1 MFPSMKDWREKDYL
15 SLNWSNALPF
25 TVRCLPAYQQAVL
38 PSCMPHH
45 IRPQL
50 MVSLWKSTVRQVWL
64 EKAYLWPQNCF
75 FGGAIWFDC
84 CTCKKIKSKITWF
97 KRQSWNKWMD
107 AVLLHLL
114 LTQLLIATYDVISN
128 IHWRWQ
134 QDCHRSWTYF
144 ICGCWKCMEN
154 R

>member
-1 MFPSMKDWREKDYL
+1 MHCHSLCAVCQRTSRL
-15 SLNWSNALPF
+15 S
-25 TVRCLPAYQQAVL
+25 CQAACHTIL
-38 PSCMPHH
+38 GRSLWCHYGN
-45 IRPQL
+45 PQL
-50 MVSLWKSTVRQVWL
+50 DRFGLKSLFMTTKL
-64 EKAYLWPQNCF
+64 F
-75 FGGAIWFDC
+75 FGGAIWFDR

-154 R
+154 RYKTICTIFGTN